1 MKVKRKKISR
11 IDVVRELSGYSRAT
25 VYMAYQGHSDNA
37 KVLGI
42 IDIIDEEPIVTGKQI
57 GRAHV

>member
-1 MKVKRKKISR
+1 MITQGRSERKGAVW
-11 IDVVRELSGYSRAT
+11 VVRELSGYSRAT

-42 IDIIDEEPIVTGKQI
+42 IDIIDEGLS
-57 GRAHV
+57 